1 MRSQAVYLL
10 EEKLPLVTCQLLG
23 PDRTL
28 LLSELEHCPL
38 YLSSL
43 LALLSASSLPKEQQE
58 KVLQALQEV
67 HPLASCP
74 LALLPLLHSGA
85 GKTRHLTEPTPSTTM
100 AVKVGRE
107 EIWVL
112 GSVQELTVELLH
124 WGKLDGVGPVD
135 NRPSTD

>member
-1 MRSQAVYLL
+1 MRSQAVSLL

-58 KVLQALQEV
+58 KVRQALQEV

-74 LALLPLLHSGA
+74 LALLPLLHSDT
-85 GKTRHLTEPTPSTTM
+85 GKTRDLTEPTPSTTM

-107 EIWVL
+107 EMWWWEMSRSFL
-112 GSVQELTVELLH
+112 WNS
-124 WGKLDGVGPVD
+124 
-135 NRPSTD
+135 